1 MKSNNE
7 ALYGLDERVMV
18 LLPDSRDAASIPR
31 VLGEVGVT
39 SMLCA
44 TPEELCSEVEKGAG
58 ALIIG
63 EDLLSSHAVDCLRDT
78 LGGHPSWSEL
88 PILVLLQHG
97 PDSNRVQYTLLLPG
111 DVTPLERPIRVHTL
125 VAHVQA
131 ALRSRR
137 RQYLVRDQMLELEK
151 AREQLQAQ
159 AASLEEANLKLKQV
173 DREREQT
180 LMQQSR
186 LAAMGE
192 MLGNISHQWRQPLNV
207 LGLILQNLQLTY
219 AREMLTKEYLDKS
232 VARAR
237 ELIAHMSQ
245 TIDDFRN
252 YLSPEKARSTFDVT
266 AVVEKAVAIL
276 GESLQGV
283 QLDLEKPEKLVT
295 VEGYRNEY
303 AQALINIL
311 MNARDALRERATAQ
325 PRIMV
330 KVTMQGD
337 RSVVTIADNAGGIAQ
352 DVIGKIFDPYFT
364 TKGPDKG
371 TGIGLFMCKTLIER
385 NMNGSLTV
393 RNTPDGAEFRI
404 EV

>member
-1 MKSNNE
+1 MKGDNAFLQE
-7 ALYGLDERVMV
+7 YDERVMV
-18 LLPDSRDAASIPR
+18 LLPNSRDAASIPR
-31 VLGEVGVT
+31 VLSEVGVT
-39 SMLCA
+39 SIMCA
-44 TPEELCSEVEKGAG
+44 TPEELCAEVEKGAG
-58 ALIIG
+58 AVIVG
-63 EDLLSSHAVDCLRDT
+63 EDLLSSHAVACLRRL

-88 PILVLLQHG
+88 PVMVLLHHG
-97 PDSNRVQYTLLLPG
+97 PAAHKVQYTLLLPG
-111 DVTPLERPIRVHTL
+111 DVIPIERPVRVMSL

-137 RQYLVRDQMLELEK
+137 RQYLVRDQMLELER
-151 AREQLQAQ
+151 AREEMRAQ

-192 MLGNISHQWRQPLNV
+192 MLANISHQWRQPLNV
-207 LGLILQNLQLTY
+207 LGLILQNLQMTY
-219 AREMLTKEYLDKS
+219 AREMLTRESLDKS
-232 VARAR
+232 VSRAR

-245 TIDDFRN
+245 TIDDFRT
-252 YLSPEKARSTFDVT
+252 YLSPEKAKTSFDVV
-266 AVVEKAVAIL
+266 AVVEKAIAIL
-276 GESLQGV
+276 GETLQGV
-283 QLDLEKPEKLVT
+283 RLELEKPESPVT

-311 MNARDALRERATAQ
+311 MNARDALVER
-325 PRIMV
+325 
-330 KVTMQGD
+330 KVAEARVLVRVERVGT
-337 RSVVTIADNAGGIAQ
+337 RSVVTIADNAGGIAKEI
-352 DVIGKIFDPYFT
+352 IGKVFDPYFT

-371 TGIGLFMCKTLIER
+371 TGIGLFMSKTMIER

-393 RNTPDGAEFRI
+393 RNTHGGAEFRI

>member
-1 MKSNNE
+1 M
-7 ALYGLDERVMV
+7 R
-18 LLPDSRDAASIPR
+18 SIPR
-31 VLGEVGVT
+31 VLREVGVT
-39 SMLCA
+39 SWLCTTAAELCA
-44 TPEELCSEVEKGAG
+44 EVEKGAG

-63 EDLLSSHAVDCLRDT
+63 EDLLSSHAVACLRDA
-78 LGGHPSWSEL
+78 LGHQPSWSEL
-88 PILVLLQHG
+88 PIIVLLHHG
-97 PDSNRVQYTLLLPG
+97 PDSSRVQYTLLLPG
-111 DVTPLERPIRVHTL
+111 DVTPIERPVRVNTL

-137 RQYLVRDQMLELEK
+137 RQSLVRDQMLELEQ

-159 AASLEEANLKLKQV
+159 AASLAEANLKLKQV

-207 LGLILQNLQLTY
+207 GLILQNVQMTY
-219 AREMLTKEYLDKS
+219 AREMLTKESLDKAVS
-232 VARAR
+232 RAR

-252 YLSPEKARSTFDVT
+252 YLSPEKVKSTFDVT
-266 AVVEKAVAIL
+266 AVVERAVSIL

-283 QLDLEKPEKLVT
+283 QLHLDKPDAPVL

-303 AQALINIL
+303 AQVLINIL
-311 MNARDALRERATAQ
+311 MNARDVLRDRKIGEPTVL
-325 PRIMV
+325 V
-330 KVTMQGD
+330 KVERQGA
-337 RSVVTIADNAGGIAQ
+337 RSVVTIADNAGGIAMEII
-352 DVIGKIFDPYFT
+352 DKVFDPYFT

-371 TGIGLFMCKTLIER
+371 TGIGLFMSKAIIER
-385 NMNGSLTV
+385 NMDGSLTV
-393 RNTPDGAEFRI
+393 RNTSEGAEFRI